1 MVVARMV
8 WRGKTSWL
16 AQVGVPRDTVKAIV
30 ADRPEADF
38 LLTKVHPVEPPF
50 AGSDMLSEV
59 RVAE

>member
-1 MVVARMV
+1 M
-8 WRGKTSWL
+8 